1 MPVVGFLEIDGIPG
15 ESQQAG
21 FEDKIEVVW
30 WEYNISQPVSRSASG
45 RGSLTTGAANV
56 GEFQIKKRMD
66 KASPILMHHS
76 YNGKHIPK
84 IKLTLRRQ
92 AGDQFVTFC
101 EIELEDAVI
110 STYRSGADITGDG
123 LPEELVGFTFS
134 KMKETYKATDSTGK
148 ETGQTQAEI
157 DLRTGL
163 TQSLTASLLS

>member
-1 MPVVGFLEIDGIPG
+1 MPAVGFLEIDGIPG
-15 ESQQAG
+15 DSKIKG
-21 FEDKIEVVW
+21 FEDQIEVVW
-30 WEYNISQPVSRSASG
+30 WGYNISQPVSRGASG

-56 GEFQIKKRMD
+56 APFQITKKMD
-66 KASPILMHHS
+66 QASPKLMLHS

-84 IKLTLRRQ
+84 ITLTLRRQ

-110 STYRSGADITGDG
+110 STYQRVADITGDG

-134 KMKETYKATDSTGK
+134 KMRKTYKATDSTGK

-157 DLRTGL
+157 DLRTGD
-163 TQSLTASLLS
+163 SA